1 LLKFKLN
8 LFSSFG
14 INVASKI
21 DIKVFL
27 VNLCIKKLTTNIR
40 GILMNYLTFH
50 KKFLLSIS
58 FLFFAIS
65 IVAQENVIEE
75 VFVTAEKRSESLQ
88 DISQAVTAI
97 SDRDIESKNIE
108 SFVDLSAIVPG
119 VTVSKNEGYKT
130 VISIRGVGNETNQN
144 AIAAPSVAF
153 HMDGI
158 FIASP
163 FALQTDF
170 IDVDRIEVIRG
181 PQGTLFGQN
190 STGGAINV
198 ISKKPSTD
206 GNMSKYDFILG
217 NHGLSKFRSSNNVA
231 FSQNVA
237 SRISFSKTE
246 RDGFSNNV
254 FNSQDLDD
262 ANNFS
267 LRGDLLIDIDP
278 SSSLRFFGQYF
289 EVDRNG
295 SAMRGIDDPTPNI
308 RKLSQDTVSRHELTS
323 SILAAIYESDLGFAT
338 LKMMASVQED
348 DILVV
353 RDNDRHNFGDSVLS
367 IPGLGTDAVYQRAE
381 FNPETSLVDT
391 TTFEINLISNEPI
404 LDSKLDWTIGAF
416 YMEHEIENIIRGY
429 RDNDLTGR
437 LRYLCEESF
446 ANPGYCYTHDY
457 GIPGRF
463 DVFGADWD
471 FVTNALPTRESYS
484 IYGQG
489 TYSVRNDLRVIAGMR
504 FSEDKFKTNVTNF
517 FNTET
522 FTEEGASDET
532 TGKITGELDINDAT
546 MAYLTFA
553 RGSKP
558 GGSNLTFGF
567 TEAQDL
573 EAGRPVAPA
582 LVFPTFQAE
591 TVDSIEFGLKTDLL
605 DGRARTNIAAFSY
618 TYDNLQFQATDPD
631 PYRGGVANIP
641 ESEMSGLE
649 IEFTGLLN
657 DEWVLDMN
665 LSFLSSEVTSDYMV
679 LDNVDAYQY
688 FFGQED
694 LRYGLRENVKGN
706 ELAKSPEFS
715 ADISLTYETVLSSGS
730 LFTGIMQYVQRGD
743 FQQRV
748 SNNAIVD
755 AIDSYDLLN
764 LTASIDFAGDK
775 WELDFKVLNVS
786 DEDGV
791 NSSMTDV
798 FGVAATGLELI
809 PPRQFMVRLSMSY

>member
-1 LLKFKLN
+1 MALILHKYYIRTFSLKKGL
-8 LFSSFG
+8 
-14 INVASKI
+14 KI
-21 DIKVFL
+21 MKSISHLKS
-27 VNLCIKKLTTNIR
+27 I
-40 GILMNYLTFH
+40 
-50 KKFLLSIS
+50 KFLTLLFGCISLSAQDS
-58 FLFFAIS
+58 F
-65 IVAQENVIEE
+65 IEE

-97 SDRDIESKNIE
+97 SDEDIENKNIT

-119 VTVSKNEGYKT
+119 VTVAKNEGYKT

-163 FALQTDF
+163 FSLQTDF
-170 IDVDRIEVIRG
+170 IDVDRIEVLRG

-198 ISKKPSTD
+198 ISKKPIFDEKS
-206 GNMSKYDFILG
+206 GKYDLSFG
-217 NHGLSKFRSSNNVA
+217 NYGLVKFRSSNNIPLSNSSA
-231 FSQNVA
+231 ARFA
-237 SRISFSKTE
+237 ISVTE
-246 RDGFSNNV
+246 RDGFSKNV
-254 FNSQDLDD
+254 FTGQELDD
-262 ANNFS
+262 ASNLSF
-267 LRGDLLIDIDP
+267 RTDLLFELSDT
-278 SSSLRFFGQYF
+278 SSLRLFAQYF
-289 EVDRNG
+289 DVDRNG
-295 SAMRGIDDPTPNI
+295 SAMRGIDDPTPDL
-308 RKLSQDTVSRHELTS
+308 RKLSQDTVSKHELTS
-323 SILAAIYESDLGFAT
+323 SIIAGIYEADLGSAT
-338 LKMMASVQED
+338 LKMMASIQED

-353 RDNDRHNFGDSVLS
+353 RDNDRHNFGDPVLS
-367 IPGLGTDAVYQRAE
+367 IPGLGSGAVYQRAE

-391 TTFEINLISNEPI
+391 TTFEINLISNEPAMGG
-404 LDSKLDWTIGAF
+404 KLDWTVGAF
-416 YMEHEIENIIRGY
+416 YMEHEIENVIRGY
-429 RDNDLTGR
+429 RDNDLTGQ
-437 LRYLCEESF
+437 LRYLCSESF
-446 ANPGYCYTHDY
+446 ASSDYCYTHDF

-471 FVTNALPTRESYS
+471 FVTDAFPSRESYS
-484 IYGQG
+484 VYGQI
-489 TYSVRNDLRVIAGMR
+489 TYSLSETSRLISGLRY
-504 FSEDKFKTNVTNF
+504 SEDTFTTDVTNF
-517 FNTET
+517 FNVESFQEKGTN
-522 FTEEGASDET
+522 DET
-532 TGKITGELDINDAT
+532 TWKLTGERDLSDSS
-546 MAYLTFA
+546 MAYLSFT
-553 RGSKP
+553 RGFKP

-582 LVFPTFQAE
+582 LVFPTFEAE
-591 TVDSIEFGLKTDLL
+591 TVDSIEIGLKADLNE
-605 DGRARTNIAAFSY
+605 GRTRANLAYFTY

-649 IEFTGLLN
+649 VELKSLVSDSLTF
-657 DEWVLDMN
+657 DMN
-665 LSFLSSEVTSDYMV
+665 LAFLDSEVTSDYMV

-706 ELAKSPEFS
+706 ELAKSPEFT
-715 ADISLTYETVLSSGS
+715 ADVNFTYETSLSSGTLVTS
-730 LFTGIMQYVQRGD
+730 IFQFIHRGD

-748 SNNAIVD
+748 SNNPAVD
-755 AIDSYDLLN
+755 AIDSYDLINFTLGF
-764 LTASIDFAGDK
+764 DFVGDK
-775 WELDFKVLNVS
+775 WGLDFMILNAT

-809 PPRQFMVRLSMSY
+809 PPRQYMLRLSMNY

>member
-1 LLKFKLN
+1 M
-8 LFSSFG
+8 
-14 INVASKI
+14 
-21 DIKVFL
+21 
-27 VNLCIKKLTTNIR
+27 KLTSHLKSI
-40 GILMNYLTFH
+40 
-50 KKFLLSIS
+50 KFFTLLFGCIGLSAQDS
-58 FLFFAIS
+58 F
-65 IVAQENVIEE
+65 IEE

-97 SDRDIESKNIE
+97 SDEDIENKNIT

-119 VTVSKNEGYKT
+119 VTVAKNEGYKT

-163 FALQTDF
+163 FSLQTDF
-170 IDVDRIEVIRG
+170 IDVDRIEVLRG

-198 ISKKPSTD
+198 ISKKPIFDEKS
-206 GNMSKYDFILG
+206 GKYDLSFG
-217 NHGLSKFRSSNNVA
+217 NYGLVKFRSSNNIPLSSSSA
-231 FSQNVA
+231 ARFA
-237 SRISFSKTE
+237 ISVTE
-246 RDGFSNNV
+246 RDGFSKNV
-254 FNSQDLDD
+254 FTGQELDD
-262 ANNFS
+262 ASNLSF
-267 LRGDLLIDIDP
+267 RADLLFELSDT
-278 SSSLRFFGQYF
+278 SSLRLFAQYF
-289 EVDRNG
+289 DVDRNG
-295 SAMRGIDDPTPNI
+295 SAMRGIDDPTPDL
-308 RKLSQDTVSRHELTS
+308 RKLSQDTVSKHELTS
-323 SILAAIYESDLGFAT
+323 SIIAGIYEADLGSAT
-338 LKMMASVQED
+338 LKMMASIQED

-353 RDNDRHNFGDSVLS
+353 RDNDRHNFGDPVLS
-367 IPGLGTDAVYQRAE
+367 IPGLGSGAVYQRAE

-391 TTFEINLISNEPI
+391 TTFEINLISNEPAMGG
-404 LDSKLDWTIGAF
+404 KLDWTIGAF
-416 YMEHEIENIIRGY
+416 YMEHEIENVIRGY
-429 RDNDLTGR
+429 RDNDLTGQ
-437 LRYLCEESF
+437 LRYLCSESF
-446 ANPGYCYTHDY
+446 ASSDYCYTHDF

-471 FVTNALPTRESYS
+471 FVTDAFPSRESYS
-484 IYGQG
+484 VYGQI
-489 TYSVRNDLRVIAGMR
+489 TYSLSETSRLISGLRY
-504 FSEDKFKTNVTNF
+504 SEDTFTTDVTNF
-517 FNTET
+517 FNVESFQEKGTN
-522 FTEEGASDET
+522 DET
-532 TGKITGELDINDAT
+532 TWKITGERDLSDSS
-546 MAYLTFA
+546 MAYLSFT
-553 RGSKP
+553 RGFKP

-582 LVFPTFQAE
+582 LVFPTFEAE
-591 TVDSIEFGLKTDLL
+591 TVDSIEIGLKADLNE
-605 DGRARTNIAAFSY
+605 GRTRANLAYFTY

-649 IEFTGLLN
+649 VELKSLVSDSLTF
-657 DEWVLDMN
+657 DMN
-665 LSFLSSEVTSDYMV
+665 LAFLDSEVTSDYMV

-706 ELAKSPEFS
+706 ELAKSPEFT
-715 ADISLTYETVLSSGS
+715 ADVNFTYETSLSSGTLVTS
-730 LFTGIMQYVQRGD
+730 IFQFIHRGD

-748 SNNAIVD
+748 SNNSAVD
-755 AIDSYDLLN
+755 AIDSYDLIN
-764 LTASIDFAGDK
+764 LTLGFDFVGDK
-775 WELDFKVLNVS
+775 WGLDFIILNAT

-809 PPRQFMVRLSMSY
+809 PPRQYMLRLSMNY